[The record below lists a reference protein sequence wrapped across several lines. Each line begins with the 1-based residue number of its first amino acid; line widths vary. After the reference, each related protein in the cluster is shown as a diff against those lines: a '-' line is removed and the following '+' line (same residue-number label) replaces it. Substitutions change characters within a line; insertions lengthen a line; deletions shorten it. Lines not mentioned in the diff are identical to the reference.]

1 MLGNFEGNVD
11 KKTPLLVMEMQIDN
25 DEDNGANLNGLQEA
39 SKPLYQGIR
48 STTLA
53 ATMLFMNICT
63 IDGVSNK
70 FVDELL
76 SFLHKYLLQIDNCLP
91 KNMYHAKTL
100 TKRVGF
106 NYKTIHACP
115 NGCVLF

>member
-1 MLGNFEGNVD
+1 
-11 KKTPLLVMEMQIDN
+11 MEMQIDN
-25 DEDNGANLNGLQEA
+25 DEDNGTNLNGLQEA
-39 SKPLYQGIR
+39 SKPLSQGVH

-76 SFLHKYLLQIDNCLP
+76 SFLHKYLLRIDNCLP

-100 TKRVGF
+100 TKRVSF

-115 NGCVLF
+115 NGYVLF